1 MAKRYSGNEFA
12 SVTSVTQC
20 SSSARTVIADSAT
33 AAPNAVSMPDAAN
46 GDAPTT
52 AINGAP
58 KGGSIIATASAII
71 GAAAD
76 KSKPA

>member
-1 MAKRYSGNEFA
+1 
-12 SVTSVTQC
+12 
-20 SSSARTVIADSAT
+20 
-33 AAPNAVSMPDAAN
+33 MPDAAN